1 MVSSIKSSSTQIMYI
16 YNLGHNILRLF
27 DILPNFPFTTSE
39 RILII
44 SIKYGIHELH
54 LELLNALRLRILG
67 NWEISRRSLN
77 FIELQPSAERFSQ
90 NENSVN
96 NSKKMLK
103 NRNLTF
109 HVKALF
115 HTTTK
120 FCLIYFGK
128 DCLQK
133 QHFASN
139 STKTPSN
146 LICFTILVTLRPLT
160 QNQSKEFLKKVIK
173 FVLIDNYFSYL
184 FTEVQIWY

>member
-1 MVSSIKSSSTQIMYI
+1 MVSSIKSSSTQIMHI

-109 HVKALF
+109 HVKVLF

-160 QNQSKEFLKKVIK
+160 QNQSKEFLRKVIK